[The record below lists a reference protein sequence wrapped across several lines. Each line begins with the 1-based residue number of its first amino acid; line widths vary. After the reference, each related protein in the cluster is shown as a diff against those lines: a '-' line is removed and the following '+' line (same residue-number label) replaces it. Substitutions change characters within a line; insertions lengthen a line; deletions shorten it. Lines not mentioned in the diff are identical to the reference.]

1 MKTEKPM
8 PAKKPRAKAPPQ
20 KNPLKKGKPVSKS
33 NPLLDQKL
41 ADKIC
46 ERLIVLGSLRKVC
59 DTDPTMPSKSVI
71 YHWLLKAGREGVD
84 PIYDIFLEQYTRAR
98 QISKDYKFDEHWEE
112 LEEASKVPLLI
123 DGVPVTKDG
132 EIVMTVTPQS
142 VQMARLKHDAFKWQ
156 ASKENPKKYG
166 DRVDLNHSGSVSLE
180 SLIAGAGDEPGSN

>member
-1 MKTEKPM
+1 M
-8 PAKKPRAKAPPQ
+8 
-20 KNPLKKGKPVSKS
+20 
-33 NPLLDQKL
+33 
-41 ADKIC
+41 
-46 ERLIVLGSLRKVC
+46 
-59 DTDPTMPSKSVI
+59 
-71 YHWLLKAGREGVD
+71 KAGREGVD
-84 PIYDIFLEQYTRAR
+84 PIYNSFLEQYTRAR

-112 LEEASKVPLLI
+112 LEEVSKVPLLI

-180 SLIAGAGDEPGSN
+180 SLIAGAGDEPGGN